1 MVGGYRETIVGCKDD
16 DCWLQRRRLVVAEK
30 TIGGCRGDDGGCR
43 EDGCWLQRLRLVVAE
58 NTIGG
63 YREDDWWRIKKNT
76 GTQRNKVH
84 SSLYLSASFEKAARM
99 AGQLDP
105 GVFPFPVGLYEGS
118 PPHHPAQLLP
128 PRTLQE
134 R

>member
-43 EDGCWLQRLRLVVAE
+43 EDGCWLQRLRLVDAE

-63 YREDDWWRIKKNT
+63 CREDDWWRKKKIPVLKEIKSI
-76 GTQRNKVH
+76 V
-84 SSLYLSASFEKAARM
+84 LSTC
-99 AGQLDP
+99 
-105 GVFPFPVGLYEGS
+105 
-118 PPHHPAQLLP
+118 LLP
-128 PRTLQE
+128 LRKLPAWPASWTQGYFRF